1 MIPKFTLIEQTLPGE
16 SIVDLAAEIE
26 RQLAR
31 MNLQD
36 KITPGMSIAITAGSR
51 GIHRIDEII
60 RGVVR
65 HVKSLGGKPFIVPAM
80 GSHGGATASGQI
92 DLLRQLNITAE
103 SMGVPVLSSME
114 VVEIGSTDQGFAVC
128 LDRYAARAGG
138 IIAVARIKPHTDY
151 RSRIESGLNKMLA
164 IGLGKHKQALAIHRY
179 GVEGLKRLIPQAA
192 RVILNNAPIMMG
204 LAVIEN
210 GRDETARIIALAP
223 EDFAGQEPI
232 LLKEARSL
240 MPALPFRELDILL
253 VGEMGKDISGTG
265 MDTNIIGRVGISG
278 EEEFGG
284 LKTRYIV
291 VLRLSEASHGNALG
305 IGLADITTLRVMN
318 AIDYPVM
325 RQNVITSTFIERGKI
340 PLAFPSD
347 REAIEGALRCLWHDK
362 ASNAR
367 IAYIPNTKTIDRI
380 LVSEGLLEELH
391 DKENIKISRL
401 PRELPFDREGN
412 LPPWNL
418 LLSG

>member
-1 MIPKFTLIEQTLPGE
+1 MIPKFALIEQTLPGE

-26 RQLAR
+26 RQLVG

-36 KITPGMSIAITAGSR
+36 KITPGMPIAITAGSR

-60 RGVVR
+60 RGVVK

-92 DLLRQLNITAE
+92 AVLRELNITAE
-103 SMGVPVLSSME
+103 SIGVPVLSSLE

-128 LDRYAARAGG
+128 LDKYAARAGG
-138 IIAVARIKPHTDY
+138 IFAVARIKPHTDY
-151 RSRIESGLNKMLA
+151 RSQIESGLNKMLA

-179 GVEGLKRLIPQAA
+179 GVEGLKTLIPQVAQ
-192 RVILNNAPIMMG
+192 VILKKAPIVMG

-210 GRDETARIIALAP
+210 GHDETARIIALAP
-223 EDFAGQEPI
+223 EDFEEQEPM
-232 LLKEARSL
+232 LLADARSL
-240 MPALPFRELDILL
+240 MPALPFSQLDILL

-278 EEEFGG
+278 QNDFGG
-284 LKTRYIV
+284 LKSRYII
-291 VLRLSEASHGNALG
+291 VLGLTEISHGNALG
-305 IGLADITTLRVMN
+305 IGLADFTTLRVMN
-318 AIDYPVM
+318 SIDYPVM

-347 REAIEGALRCLWHDK
+347 REAIEAALRCLWHDK

-380 LVSEGLLEELH
+380 LVSEGLLAELQ
-391 DKENIKISRL
+391 DKENVKISSL

-412 LPPWNL
+412 LPAGNL
-418 LLSG
+418 LLAR